1 MSLTPN
7 FGFNIPDS
15 TDIVNLLTQ
24 CYPNFTIADTAL
36 QAIKAQGI
44 SQATE
49 SKSGT
54 VHNVVRVDSDCS
66 VFWFTATSNFTTGD
80 TFTVDGSPVTA
91 VKVSGAGLETGDFVI
106 NSNVPCIIK
115 GSVLTVLAGGGSS
128 TVIAEDVPYDNTGSG
143 LTATDVQDAIDEL
156 KSDIPTGF
164 SATAITYDNTGSG
177 LTATNAQDAIDELK
191 TLIPASPQYITTG
204 LSVKQNR
211 VTINDGGYYID
222 NNNYCHV
229 DITVT
234 MTGAQS
240 GAASVVV
247 GFPDSMNQ
255 TAQATLTATFNNAYM
270 RRDTTETPT
279 PVFLRTAGAAAAG
292 ATIHFIGSYEILH

>member
-36 QAIKAQGI
+36 QAIKQQGI

-54 VHNVVRVDSDCS
+54 VHNIVRVDSDCS

-106 NSNVPCIIK
+106 NSNVPCIVK
-115 GSVLTVLAGGGSS
+115 GAVLTVLAGGGSS
-128 TVIAEDVPYDNTGSG
+128 TVIAQDV
-143 LTATDVQDAIDEL
+143 
-156 KSDIPTGF
+156 
-164 SATAITYDNTGSG
+164 TYDNTGSG
-177 LTATNAQDAIDELK
+177 LTATNVQDAVDELASRPVVASASDVTYDNTLSGLIATDVQDAIDELK
-191 TLIPASPQYITTG
+191 ALIPVTPQYITTG
-204 LSVKQNR
+204 LSIVAGR
-211 VTINDGGYYID
+211 CVINSGGYYID
-222 NNNYCHV
+222 NGYVYV
-229 DITVT
+229 DITIT
-234 MTGAQS
+234 TP
-240 GAASVVV
+240 ASVSSNNGLVT
-247 GFPDSMNQ
+247 GFP
-255 TAQATLTATFNNAYM
+255 TASSSGDLTPTFNGVKLATDLSTV
-270 RRDTTETPT
+270 RIVSGES
-279 PVFLRTAGAAAAG
+279 LGAG
-292 ATIHFIGSYEILH
+292 TSHRFIGSYQMA